1 MKKILLSFLIL
12 VLLLNNNAYAYIG
25 PGMGSIIIQSIIGTV
40 AAGMS
45 FIVLYWNKFKNFFK
59 KSKKKNYLF
68 KYRYFNKNKNIY
80 ESL

>member
-12 VLLLNNNAYAYIG
+12 VLLLNNNAYAYID
-25 PGMGSIIIQSIIGTV
+25 PGMGSIIIQSIIGAV

-59 KSKKKNYLF
+59 KSKKKNL
-68 KYRYFNKNKNIY
+68 
-80 ESL
+80 ESLKKK